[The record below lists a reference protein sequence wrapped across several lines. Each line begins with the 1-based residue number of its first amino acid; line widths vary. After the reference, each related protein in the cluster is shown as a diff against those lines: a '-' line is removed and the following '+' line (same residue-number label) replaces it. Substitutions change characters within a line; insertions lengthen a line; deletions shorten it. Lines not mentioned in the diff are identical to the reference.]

1 MSKVIQWL
9 GHTAG
14 VNSITA
20 STATIRTRI
29 RDTVEGIVRAWRE
42 WIGKYPI
49 IAKAYHLFSW
59 LSLLVLVIS
68 LILIEESRTMLVQYL
83 WSFYVLLQFW
93 LLCRSKTV
101 AWKQV
106 SLFVLSGVLL
116 VIPLTNW
123 TMQGLHMIFGG
134 RTTDTW
140 SFAVMTPVIEE
151 VYKLLP
157 LALFLF
163 FSRRATSLSLSDYVL
178 LGAAPGIG
186 FQFMEELSRRL
197 VQNNYGVSWLG
208 GKTLHWEFFDL
219 FPGYFEESF
228 LPTMMNVTHPVH
240 SAMIALG
247 IGITFRYSKRLTRW
261 VYAFP
266 VVLLLWSILNHA
278 AWNGQNRLSD
288 WVLTVHEWTGE
299 GYRTEGFFLILLA
312 AGLFI
317 DYLDLH
323 RIRDRLPVLKGEVLI
338 NPFTELWRMSTA
350 LFTDRKRL
358 GYLIGFYR
366 DRRELGFSILY
377 GNHEATGQREQ
388 VQEKVRKYAAVLGAI
403 GLILLTAGL
412 LSNLGTSALA
422 SDSSCFACLF
432 DSLQNWWDGLSGWE
446 QAAIILGAFALS
458 LLFVSFWPAL
468 GIALTGAGIV
478 GGGHDIAGYIR
489 DPKKLLSPQNAAA
502 AVLAVILSRIP
513 IGKGLSWLS
522 KKLGPRA
529 RKWLDTLSEKVG
541 SKPRHETDAPSG
553 GTRDHQ
559 PDNERPPGKKPDG
572 DETAQ
577 PKPEHDQSDKDTSN
591 QNKPDDENPD
601 ESGGNPPD
609 APRYSGG
616 LQKVNKPDAAADAL
630 AERLGGESRMKFD
643 TDPIGRE
650 FDAVSDEYI
659 AQTKPALQQ
668 VNKKVRDQMKAT
680 FEAAQQTGRKVY
692 YHFEGEPAQSVID
705 KLHEYSQRYGIDVH
719 IDTDPL

>member
-1 MSKVIQWL
+1 M
-9 GHTAG
+9 
-14 VNSITA
+14 
-20 STATIRTRI
+20 
-29 RDTVEGIVRAWRE
+29 
-42 WIGKYPI
+42 
-49 IAKAYHLFSW
+49 IAKVYHLFSW

-68 LILIEESRTMLVQYL
+68 LVLIEESRTMLVQYL

-93 LLCRSKTV
+93 LLSRSKTV
-101 AWKQV
+101 TWKQV

-116 VIPLTNW
+116 VIPLTNG
-123 TMQGLHMIFGG
+123 TMQGLHLIFGG

-140 SFAVMTPVIEE
+140 SFAVMTPVVEE
-151 VYKLLP
+151 IYKLLP
-157 LALFLF
+157 LALYLF
-163 FSRRATSLSLSDYVL
+163 FSRRATTLSLSDYVL

-197 VQNNYGVSWLG
+197 VQSNYGVSFLG
-208 GKTLHWEFFDL
+208 GKTLHWEFFDW

-228 LPTMMNVTHPVH
+228 IPTMMNVTHPVH

-247 IGITFRYSKRLTRW
+247 IGIAFRYAKRLTRW

-266 VVLLLWSILNHA
+266 AVLLLWAILNHA
-278 AWNGQNRLSD
+278 AWNGQNRLPE
-288 WVLTVHEWTGE
+288 WVLTLHEWTGE
-299 GYRTEGFFLILLA
+299 GYRTEGFFLILLV

-317 DYLDLH
+317 DYFDLH

-338 NPFTELWRMSTA
+338 NPLTECWQMTRA

-366 DRRELGFSILY
+366 ERRELGYSLLY
-377 GNHEATGQREQ
+377 GNLEAAGQRDQ
-388 VQEKVRKYAAVLGAI
+388 VQENVRKYTAVLGVI
-403 GLILLTAGL
+403 GILILAAGI
-412 LSNLGTSALA
+412 LSSIGA
-422 SDSSCFACLF
+422 SMIAGDSSCFACLF
-432 DSLQNWWDGLSGWE
+432 DSLQNWWDRLSGWE
-446 QAAIILGAFALS
+446 QAGLILGAFALS

-468 GIALTGAGIV
+468 GIALTGAGIA
-478 GGGHDIAGYIR
+478 GGGHEIAGYIR

-513 IGKGLSWLS
+513 VGKGISWLS
-522 KKLGPRA
+522 NKLGPRA
-529 RKWLDTLSEKVG
+529 RRWLDTLAEKVG
-541 SKPRHETDAPSG
+541 LKTRAEPDTPTG
-553 GTRDHQ
+553 GTRDPKPDGTNEQ
-559 PDNERPPGKKPDG
+559 PEENQRKPDG
-572 DETAQ
+572 DHENK
-577 PKPEHDQSDKDTSN
+577 PDEDKPNPDKPDNEKPEEEKPKD
-591 QNKPDDENPD
+591 KPDDEKSD
-601 ESGGNPPD
+601 EPNDTPQEV
-609 APRYSGG
+609 PRYSGE

-643 TDPIGRE
+643 SDSIGRE

-680 FEAAQQTGRKVY
+680 FEAAEQTGRKVY

-705 KLHEYSQRYGIDVH
+705 KLHEYSQRYGIEVH

>member
-1 MSKVIQWL
+1 M
-9 GHTAG
+9 
-14 VNSITA
+14 
-20 STATIRTRI
+20 
-29 RDTVEGIVRAWRE
+29 VEGIMGAWRE
-42 WIGKYPI
+42 WIRKHPM
-49 IAKAYHLFSW
+49 IAKVYHLFTW

-83 WSFYVLLQFW
+83 WSFYVLVQFW
-93 LLCRSKTV
+93 LLCRSKTL

-123 TMQGLHMIFGG
+123 TMQGLHLIFGG

-140 SFAVMTPVIEE
+140 SFAIMTPVIEE

-197 VQNNYGVSWLG
+197 VQNNYGVTWLG

-228 LPTMMNVTHPVH
+228 LPTMMNVTHPVQ
-240 SAMIALG
+240 SAMTALG
-247 IGITFRYSKRLTRW
+247 IGIAIRYSKQLTRW
-261 VYAFP
+261 VYVFP
-266 VVLLLWSILNHA
+266 VLLLLWTILNHA
-278 AWNGQNRLSD
+278 AWNGQNRLPD
-288 WVLTVHEWTGE
+288 WLLAIHDWTGE
-299 GYRTEGFFLILLA
+299 GYRTEGFFLLLLA

-323 RIRDRLPVLKGEVLI
+323 RIRERLPVLKGETLI
-338 NPFTELWRMSTA
+338 NPFTELWQMSTA

-366 DRRELGFSILY
+366 DRRELGFSLLY
-377 GNHEATGQREQ
+377 GNDEAAGQRDQ
-388 VQEKVRKYAAVLGAI
+388 VQENVQRYAAVLGAI
-403 GLILLTAGL
+403 GLIIVAAGIF
-412 LSNLGTSALA
+412 SNMGIPALA
-422 SDSSCFACLF
+422 SESSCFACLF

-458 LLFVSFWPAL
+458 MLFVSFWPAL
-468 GIALTGAGIV
+468 GIAMTGAGIA
-478 GGGHDIAGYIR
+478 GGGHEIAGYIR

-502 AVLAVILSRIP
+502 AVLAVVLSRIP
-513 IGKGLSWLS
+513 FGKGLSWLS
-522 KKLGPRA
+522 RKLGPRA
-529 RKWLDTLSEKVG
+529 RKWLDNLAEKVG
-541 SKPRHETDAPSG
+541 SKPRQEPDDPSG
-553 GTRDHQ
+553 GSRDHP
-559 PDNERPPGKKPDG
+559 PDHERPPEKKPEPNKSD
-572 DETAQ
+572 DE
-577 PKPEHDQSDKDTSN
+577 
-591 QNKPDDENPD
+591 KPDEA
-601 ESGGNPPD
+601 GNTPQD
-609 APRYSGG
+609 VPRYSGG
-616 LQKVNKPDAAADAL
+616 LQKVNKPDAAADSL

-643 TDPIGRE
+643 SDPIGRE
-650 FDAVSDEYI
+650 FDAISDEYI

-680 FEAAQQTGRKVY
+680 FEAAEQTGRKVY

-705 KLHEYSQRYGIDVH
+705 KLHEYSQRYGIEVH

>member
-1 MSKVIQWL
+1 M
-9 GHTAG
+9 
-14 VNSITA
+14 
-20 STATIRTRI
+20 
-29 RDTVEGIVRAWRE
+29 
-42 WIGKYPI
+42 
-49 IAKAYHLFSW
+49 IAKVYHLFSW

-68 LILIEESRTMLVQYL
+68 LVLIEESRTMLVQYL

-93 LLCRSKTV
+93 LLSRSKTV
-101 AWKQV
+101 TWKQV

-116 VIPLTNW
+116 VIPLTNG
-123 TMQGLHMIFGG
+123 TMQGLHLIFGG

-140 SFAVMTPVIEE
+140 SFAVMTPVVEE
-151 VYKLLP
+151 IYKLLP
-157 LALFLF
+157 LALYLF
-163 FSRRATSLSLSDYVL
+163 FSRRATTLSLSDYVL

-197 VQNNYGVSWLG
+197 VQSNYGVSFLG
-208 GKTLHWEFFDL
+208 GKTLHWEFFDW

-228 LPTMMNVTHPVH
+228 IPTMMNVTHPVH

-247 IGITFRYSKRLTRW
+247 IGIAFRYAKRLTRW

-266 VVLLLWSILNHA
+266 AVLLFWAILNHA
-278 AWNGQNRLSD
+278 AWNGQNRLPE
-288 WVLTVHEWTGE
+288 WVLTLHEWTGE
-299 GYRTEGFFLILLA
+299 GYRTEGIFLILLV

-317 DYLDLH
+317 DYFDLH
-323 RIRDRLPVLKGEVLI
+323 RIRDRLPVLKGEALI
-338 NPFTELWRMSTA
+338 NPLTECWQMTRA

-366 DRRELGFSILY
+366 ERRELGYSLLY
-377 GNHEATGQREQ
+377 GNLEAAGQRDQ
-388 VQEKVRKYAAVLGAI
+388 VQENVRKYTAVLGAI
-403 GLILLTAGL
+403 GILILAAGI
-412 LSNLGTSALA
+412 LSSIGA
-422 SDSSCFACLF
+422 SMIAGDSSCFACLF
-432 DSLQNWWDGLSGWE
+432 DSLQNWWDRLSGWE
-446 QAAIILGAFALS
+446 QAGLILGAFALS

-468 GIALTGAGIV
+468 GIALTGAGIA
-478 GGGHDIAGYIR
+478 GGGHEIAGYIR

-513 IGKGLSWLS
+513 VGKGLSWLS
-522 KKLGPRA
+522 NKLGPRA
-529 RKWLDTLSEKVG
+529 GRWLDTLAEKVG
-541 SKPRHETDAPSG
+541 LKTRDEPDTPTG
-553 GTRDHQ
+553 GTRDPKPDGTNEQ
-559 PDNERPPGKKPDG
+559 PEENPRKPDG
-572 DETAQ
+572 DHENK
-577 PKPEHDQSDKDTSN
+577 PDEDKPNPDKPDNEKPEEEKPKD
-591 QNKPDDENPD
+591 KPDDEKSD
-601 ESGGNPPD
+601 EPNDTPQEV
-609 APRYSGG
+609 PRYSGE

-643 TDPIGRE
+643 SDPIGRE

-680 FEAAQQTGRKVY
+680 FEAAEQTGRKVY

-705 KLHEYSQRYGIDVH
+705 KLHEYSQRYGIEVH

>member
-1 MSKVIQWL
+1 M
-9 GHTAG
+9 
-14 VNSITA
+14 
-20 STATIRTRI
+20 
-29 RDTVEGIVRAWRE
+29 
-42 WIGKYPI
+42 
-49 IAKAYHLFSW
+49 IAKVYHLFSW

-68 LILIEESRTMLVQYL
+68 LVLIEESRTMLVQYL

-93 LLCRSKTV
+93 LLSRSKTV
-101 AWKQV
+101 TWKQV

-116 VIPLTNW
+116 VIPLTNG
-123 TMQGLHMIFGG
+123 TMQGLHLIFGG

-140 SFAVMTPVIEE
+140 SFAVMTPVVEE
-151 VYKLLP
+151 IYKLLP
-157 LALFLF
+157 LALYLF
-163 FSRRATSLSLSDYVL
+163 FSRRATTLSLSDYVL

-197 VQNNYGVSWLG
+197 VQSNYGVSFLG
-208 GKTLHWEFFDL
+208 GKTLHWEFFDW

-228 LPTMMNVTHPVH
+228 IPTMMNVTHPVH

-247 IGITFRYSKRLTRW
+247 IGIAFRYAKRLTRW

-266 VVLLLWSILNHA
+266 AVLLLWAILNHA
-278 AWNGQNRLSD
+278 TWNGQNRLPE
-288 WVLTVHEWTGE
+288 WVLTLHEWTGE
-299 GYRTEGFFLILLA
+299 GYRTEGFFLILLV

-317 DYLDLH
+317 DYFDLH
-323 RIRDRLPVLKGEVLI
+323 RIRDRLPVLKGEALI
-338 NPFTELWRMSTA
+338 NPLTECWQMTRA

-366 DRRELGFSILY
+366 ERRELGYSLLY
-377 GNHEATGQREQ
+377 GNLEAAGQRDQ
-388 VQEKVRKYAAVLGAI
+388 VQENVRKYTAVLGAI
-403 GLILLTAGL
+403 GILILAAGI
-412 LSNLGTSALA
+412 LSSIGA
-422 SDSSCFACLF
+422 SMIAGDSSCFACLF
-432 DSLQNWWDGLSGWE
+432 DSLQNWWDRLSGWE
-446 QAAIILGAFALS
+446 QAGLILGAFALS

-468 GIALTGAGIV
+468 GIALTGAGIA
-478 GGGHDIAGYIR
+478 GGGHEIAGYIR

-513 IGKGLSWLS
+513 VGKGISWLS
-522 KKLGPRA
+522 NKLGPRA
-529 RKWLDTLSEKVG
+529 RRWLGTLAEKVG
-541 SKPRHETDAPSG
+541 LKTRDEPDTPTG
-553 GTRDHQ
+553 GTRDPKPDGTNEQ
-559 PDNERPPGKKPDG
+559 PEENPRKPDG
-572 DETAQ
+572 DHENK
-577 PKPEHDQSDKDTSN
+577 PDEDKPNPDKPDNEKPEEEKPKD
-591 QNKPDDENPD
+591 KPDDEKSD
-601 ESGGNPPD
+601 EPNDTPQEV
-609 APRYSGG
+609 PRYSGE

-643 TDPIGRE
+643 SDPIGRE

-680 FEAAQQTGRKVY
+680 FEAAEQTGRKVY

-705 KLHEYSQRYGIDVH
+705 KLHEYSQRYGIEVH

>member
-1 MSKVIQWL
+1 M
-9 GHTAG
+9 
-14 VNSITA
+14 
-20 STATIRTRI
+20 
-29 RDTVEGIVRAWRE
+29 
-42 WIGKYPI
+42 
-49 IAKAYHLFSW
+49 IAKVYHLFSW

-68 LILIEESRTMLVQYL
+68 LVLIEESRTMLVQYL

-93 LLCRSKTV
+93 LLSRSKTV
-101 AWKQV
+101 TWKQV

-116 VIPLTNW
+116 VIPLTNG
-123 TMQGLHMIFGG
+123 TMQGLHLIFGG

-140 SFAVMTPVIEE
+140 SFAVMTPVVEE
-151 VYKLLP
+151 IYKLLP
-157 LALFLF
+157 LALYLF
-163 FSRRATSLSLSDYVL
+163 FSRRATTLSLSDYIL

-197 VQNNYGVSWLG
+197 VQSNYGVSFLG
-208 GKTLHWEFFDL
+208 GKTLHWEFFDW

-228 LPTMMNVTHPVH
+228 IPTMMNVTHPVH

-247 IGITFRYSKRLTRW
+247 IGIAFRYAKRLTRW

-266 VVLLLWSILNHA
+266 AVLLLWAILNHA
-278 AWNGQNRLSD
+278 AWNGQNRLPE
-288 WVLTVHEWTGE
+288 WVLTLHEWTGE
-299 GYRTEGFFLILLA
+299 GYRTEGFFLILLV

-317 DYLDLH
+317 DYFDLH
-323 RIRDRLPVLKGEVLI
+323 RIRDRLPVLKGEALI
-338 NPFTELWRMSTA
+338 NPLTECWQMTRA

-366 DRRELGFSILY
+366 ERRELGYSLLY
-377 GNHEATGQREQ
+377 GNLEAAGQRDQ
-388 VQEKVRKYAAVLGAI
+388 VQENVRKYTAVLGVI
-403 GLILLTAGL
+403 GILILAAGI
-412 LSNLGTSALA
+412 LSSIGA
-422 SDSSCFACLF
+422 SMIAGDSSCFACLF
-432 DSLQNWWDGLSGWE
+432 DSLQNWWDRLSGWE
-446 QAAIILGAFALS
+446 QAGLILGAFALS

-468 GIALTGAGIV
+468 GIALTGAGIA
-478 GGGHDIAGYIR
+478 GGGHEIAGYIR

-513 IGKGLSWLS
+513 VGKGISWLS
-522 KKLGPRA
+522 NKLGPRA
-529 RKWLDTLSEKVG
+529 RRWLDTLAEKVG
-541 SKPRHETDAPSG
+541 LKTRAEPDTPTG
-553 GTRDHQ
+553 GTRDPKPDGTNEQ
-559 PDNERPPGKKPDG
+559 PEENPRKPDG
-572 DETAQ
+572 DHENK
-577 PKPEHDQSDKDTSN
+577 PDEDKPNPDKPDNEKPEEEKPKD
-591 QNKPDDENPD
+591 KPDDEKSD
-601 ESGGNPPD
+601 EPNDTPQEV
-609 APRYSGG
+609 PRYSGE

-643 TDPIGRE
+643 SDPIGRE

-680 FEAAQQTGRKVY
+680 FEAAEQTGRKVY

-705 KLHEYSQRYGIDVH
+705 KLHEYSQRYGIEVH